1 MNKEATPETNTMKN
15 KLPLPKTARWT
26 RRVSNVIFIAMS
38 LYLVYLLM
46 MMGMAYFNNTKLAG
60 QKLGTYPLEIIQEVT
75 PGVVAEL
82 NQNSERQVLVMWA
95 TWCGPCHSLLTSLA
109 KEVKEGTLD
118 PQRVVAVSMVE
129 TEETVRKYLEKTPL
143 PFNIALDE
151 KGVLARRLNVSGT
164 PTVVFLN
171 RNGEIKSVTT
181 GGFGLASKSVSFLKE
196 G

>member
-1 MNKEATPETNTMKN
+1 MTKETAPETDVMKD

-26 RRVSNVIFIAMS
+26 RRVSNIVFVAMS
-38 LYLVYLLM
+38 LYLVYLLA
-46 MMGMAYFNNTKLAG
+46 MMGMAYFNNAKLAG
-60 QKLGTYPLEIIQEVT
+60 QNLGAYPLEVIQEVT
-75 PGVVAEL
+75 PGVIAEL
-82 NQNSERQVLVMWA
+82 NQNPERQVLVMWA

-129 TEETVRKYLEKTPL
+129 TGETVRKYLEKTPL

-164 PTVVFLN
+164 PTVVLLN
-171 RNGEIKSVTT
+171 KNGEIKSVTT
-181 GGFGLASKSVSFLKE
+181 GGFGLTSKSVSFLKE